1 MGNKRQLG
9 VYILLAVGW
18 VTICAWQGIEHK
30 RAAEARRQALL
41 DRSDTMSR
49 AMGAIIRTASQFPVN
64 VFSRNWMEAAL
75 KDLIEKPSEVL
86 SISLL
91 NKEGSVVASAGTPP
105 FEDLG
110 NLKVDETLWGPKTL
124 AVVNVVDLGRAEFGP
139 DMSRKA
145 LVVDQPQFGPPPGR
159 NDENTSGTQKRW
171 DRPND
176 ERTSGTE
183 RNRPGGRRDQGPGGP
198 PPDFRSP
205 EGEPP
210 PPPPQSADT
219 GDSQKG
225 ERRDGRREESR
236 AGWKH
241 EGAPPRWAWWG
252 GRSHEEFEK
261 IVRDKGLH
269 RFVIFMSTED
279 LDKEIGSDLQMR
291 LIVCV
296 FTLVASLGLGSA
308 WRGVERSTELNLRL
322 ARARQANVYLREKN
336 VAAAGLAHETRNPL
350 NIVRG
355 LAQMIS
361 KSPEAS
367 ATIRQK
373 TTELIEEVDRVTS
386 RLNEFI
392 DYSKPREPKP
402 IPTDLNALVRD
413 VERMLESDFEDK
425 HIQFT
430 SEMPPLTIQADEALL
445 RQVIFNLLINSA
457 QAVSNEGHIAVVG
470 WADKEKQ
477 VFIEVRDDGP
487 GVPSENREEIF
498 RPYFTTSAQ
507 GTGLGLAVVWQICL
521 AHEWE
526 IAYVDSERGGAT
538 FRISGMKLAE
548 TA

>member
-1 MGNKRQLG
+1 
-9 VYILLAVGW
+9 
-18 VTICAWQGIEHK
+18 
-30 RAAEARRQALL
+30 
-41 DRSDTMSR
+41 
-49 AMGAIIRTASQFPVN
+49 
-64 VFSRNWMEAAL
+64 
-75 KDLIEKPSEVL
+75 
-86 SISLL
+86 
-91 NKEGSVVASAGTPP
+91 
-105 FEDLG
+105 
-110 NLKVDETLWGPKTL
+110 
-124 AVVNVVDLGRAEFGP
+124 
-139 DMSRKA
+139 
-145 LVVDQPQFGPPPGR
+145 
-159 NDENTSGTQKRW
+159 
-171 DRPND
+171 
-176 ERTSGTE
+176 
-183 RNRPGGRRDQGPGGP
+183 
-198 PPDFRSP
+198 
-205 EGEPP
+205 
-210 PPPPQSADT
+210 
-219 GDSQKG
+219 
-225 ERRDGRREESR
+225 
-236 AGWKH
+236 
-241 EGAPPRWAWWG
+241 
-252 GRSHEEFEK
+252 
-261 IVRDKGLH
+261 VRDKGLH

>member
-18 VTICAWQGIEHK
+18 ITICVWQGIEHK

-91 NKEGSVVASAGTPP
+91 NQEGSVVASAGTPP
-105 FEDLG
+105 FGDLG

-124 AVVNVVDLGRAEFGP
+124 GVVNVVDLGRAEFGP
-139 DMSRKA
+139 EVSRKA

-159 NDENTSGTQKRW
+159 NDEGTSGTQKRRG
-171 DRPND
+171 RPND
-176 ERTSGTE
+176 ERTSGTA
-183 RNRPGGRRDQGPGGP
+183 RTRPEGRRDPGAGGP
-198 PPDFRSP
+198 PPDFRPP
-205 EGEPP
+205 EGGA
-210 PPPPQSADT
+210 PPPPQTAGMD
-219 GDSQKG
+219 DSQKG
-225 ERRDGRREESR
+225 DRRDGRRDEPR
-236 AGWKH
+236 PGWKH

-261 IVRDKGLH
+261 IVLDKGLH

-279 LDKEIGSDLQMR
+279 LDKEIGSDYRMR
-291 LIVCV
+291 LIVCA
-296 FTLVASLGLGSA
+296 FTLLASLGLGSA

-350 NIVRG
+350 NIIRG

-361 KSPEAS
+361 KSPEAN
-367 ATIRQK
+367 TMIRQK
-373 TTELIEEVDRVTS
+373 STELIEEVDRVTS

-425 HIQFT
+425 RIQFT
-430 SEMPPLTIQADEALL
+430 AEMPPLAIQADEALL

-457 QAVSNEGHIAVVG
+457 QAVPTEGHIAVVG
-470 WADKEKQ
+470 WADKDRQ
-477 VFIEVRDDGP
+477 VFLEVRDDGP
-487 GVPSENREEIF
+487 GVPPENREEIF
-498 RPYFTTSAQ
+498 RPYFTTSSQ

-521 AHEWE
+521 AHDWE

-538 FRISGMKLAE
+538 FRISGMKLA
-548 TA
+548 AVA